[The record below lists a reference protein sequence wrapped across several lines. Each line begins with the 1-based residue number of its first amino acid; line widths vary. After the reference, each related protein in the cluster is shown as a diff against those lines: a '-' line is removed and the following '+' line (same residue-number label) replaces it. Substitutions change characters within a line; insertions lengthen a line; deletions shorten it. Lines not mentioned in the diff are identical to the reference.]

1 MNSRFYIK
9 INPKFKFNKVSLNK
23 QTSFNSDENLNKI
36 LYHFDDKN
44 IIKRYNSESKQN
56 NNSDKKIIS
65 VFSKYKS
72 ELNQIINNKYMDNL
86 TSISSEKRISNINFL
101 RSKILKNNNKL
112 KNIDFN
118 VNSFSSK
125 DNELKLFINHYL
137 SHRKINKKMSRN
149 QASQNKMGKF
159 LSEDIKNN
167 YDISLNSN
175 MNDLKLNKSHRFNKS
190 NKLFLPHIPTNI
202 IRKSDNMRS
211 LIKMIEFNNY
221 NTNNS
226 NDEKSNETN
235 EQITIYNRK
244 MNEKDIFKN
253 INFFIDNK
261 KSKIRVNDI
270 QRNKQQMHN
279 NDDIEKYIFNRRK
292 SFLLKDNTIINKI
305 DNEKNTDENKNN
317 KEMSKMNE
325 NDRYMIYEN
334 SKKYIDTNKI
344 YNSRKFGLANIPNVS
359 LDKGVKNVKKFEI
372 NIINMKN
379 TQLDLPICIKT
390 AK

>member
-1 MNSRFYIK
+1 
-9 INPKFKFNKVSLNK
+9 
-23 QTSFNSDENLNKI
+23 
-36 LYHFDDKN
+36 
-44 IIKRYNSESKQN
+44 
-56 NNSDKKIIS
+56 
-65 VFSKYKS
+65 
-72 ELNQIINNKYMDNL
+72 MDNL

-137 SHRKINKKMSRN
+137 SHRKINKKMSRS

-175 MNDLKLNKSHRFNKS
+175 MNDLKINKSHRFNKS

-279 NDDIEKYIFNRRK
+279 NDDIDKYIFNRRK
-292 SFLLKDNTIINKI
+292 SFLLKDNTIINKF